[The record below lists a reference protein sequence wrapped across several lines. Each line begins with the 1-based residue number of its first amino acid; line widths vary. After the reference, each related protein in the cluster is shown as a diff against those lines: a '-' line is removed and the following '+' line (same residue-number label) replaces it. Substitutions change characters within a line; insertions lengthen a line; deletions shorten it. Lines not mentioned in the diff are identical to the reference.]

1 MESAERDRRER
12 ASHTTHNA
20 DAAPTPACFW
30 PTLHTLFFF
39 GQDRHIRRISTLA
52 THGGWTAEFR
62 VHRATFTVHAPARHG
77 SSCAFVLQDLG
88 GPATLFSD
96 RPTPCFR
103 TGRAHSTVFN
113 SHYPRRLDYRVSCA
127 SGHVY
132 CPCSGSASRQR
143 HLVLLD
149 LAARRHRPRRPGI
162 FNTEFP
168 PATFSSQ
175 PRFRRL
181 VGQSEFQSG
190 ADFRPSSHFAIL
202 ISRFSSLDSEL
213 SGASAG
219 DSNPAVC
226 GIHLHHSD

>member
-1 MESAERDRRER
+1 MSCISQDFL
-12 ASHTTHNA
+12 SPPM
-20 DAAPTPACFW
+20 AAGLPS
-30 PTLHTLFFF
+30 F
-39 GQDRHIRRISTLA
+39 GCIGLRLLLMLRLGMA
-52 THGGWTAEFR
+52 R
-62 VHRATFTVHAPARHG
+62 VAH
-77 SSCAFVLQDLG
+77 FVLQDLG
-88 GPATLFSD
+88 GRLPCFWTGPL
-96 RPTPCFR
+96 PCFR
-103 TGRAHSTVFN
+103 TGQAHSTGFH
-113 SHYPRRLDYRVSCA
+113 SRYPCRLDYRVSCA

-149 LAARRHRPRRPGI
+149 LAAGLQRPRRPGI

-190 ADFRPSSHFAIL
+190 ADFGPSSHFAIL
-202 ISRFSSLDSEL
+202 IARFSSLDSEL

-219 DSNPAVC
+219 DSDPAVC
-226 GIHLHHSD
+226 GIHPHDSD